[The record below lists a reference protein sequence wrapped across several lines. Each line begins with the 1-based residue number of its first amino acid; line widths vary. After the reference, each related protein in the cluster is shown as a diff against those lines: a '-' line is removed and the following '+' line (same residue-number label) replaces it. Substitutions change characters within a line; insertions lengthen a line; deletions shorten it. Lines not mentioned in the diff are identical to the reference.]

1 MSNDTQKKHIKYV
14 ADMIAAGLL
23 ADCGCDIC
31 QPKIEPPKIEFT
43 ALEAQI
49 KKRLAELAGTLPSEA
64 EIRQNIQTLDEQKR
78 EWQKLLIV
86 VDVARPFANRIETQA
101 GRVLAALT
109 EADRMTPSFA
119 LKAMRIVLD
128 EIRPEVK
135 QR

>member
-1 MSNDTQKKHIKYV
+1 MSDKIQAHKKYISGMV
-14 ADMIAAGLL
+14 EAGLL
-23 ADCGCDIC
+23 SACSCDIC
-31 QPKIEPPKIEFT
+31 QPKIEPPKVEYS